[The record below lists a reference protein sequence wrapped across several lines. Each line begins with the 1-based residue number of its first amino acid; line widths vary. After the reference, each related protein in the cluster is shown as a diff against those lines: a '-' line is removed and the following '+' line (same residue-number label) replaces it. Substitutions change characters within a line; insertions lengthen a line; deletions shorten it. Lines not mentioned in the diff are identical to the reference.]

1 MDAESQLEKEL
12 KDKRTTVA
20 LREHL
25 ESVKGSRDEVAD
37 PSKRR
42 LDHFFD
48 ENDHLHDKSNLI
60 VHQNLVAQSFLELSQ
75 AAKIQSRRLQTSL
88 KNFSGALFIEQLN
101 KRGTTAG
108 VNQIEEEEAIPSNTV
123 FDFES
128 LGAEVSKY
136 YRIAP
141 SIDFM
146 YGLQELR
153 RKERQFKRTIRHKER
168 SGKLSK
174 PEEVTQ
180 GDSGEK
186 TVADKRI
193 ETMDSTLRKEKNV
206 SLYDIAVDQGSFS
219 KSVENLF
226 YFSFL
231 VKDGRARV
239 AADKIGYQ
247 ATSIDPAERARQSTG
262 EESRQVILRCETIP
276 LR

>member
-1 MDAESQLEKEL
+1 MYVFCSVFAQTPLERMWL
-12 KDKRTTVA
+12 A
-20 LREHL
+20 
-25 ESVKGSRDEVAD
+25 
-37 PSKRR
+37 
-42 LDHFFD
+42 
-48 ENDHLHDKSNLI
+48 NY
-60 VHQNLVAQSFLELSQ
+60 
-75 AAKIQSRRLQTSL
+75 
-88 KNFSGALFIEQLN
+88 ALF
-101 KRGTTAG
+101 TFA
-108 VNQIEEEEAIPSNTV
+108 A
-123 FDFES
+123 
-128 LGAEVSKY
+128 
-136 YRIAP
+136 
-141 SIDFM
+141 
-146 YGLQELR
+146 
-153 RKERQFKRTIRHKER
+153 
-168 SGKLSK
+168 K